1 MNLTPRRSSPP
12 LRSPEQR
19 RGDPEATQS
28 TESRTDDLRALALR
42 VLLPG
47 FAGTTLPDDYRALL
61 EQGLGGICYF
71 GSNTADG
78 HAALA
83 ALSAEIR
90 AANPAAVVAVD
101 EEGGDVSR
109 LHTRE
114 PSPVLGAA
122 ALGGAA
128 DLELTEAVG
137 RWVGHELASVGVTLD
152 LAPDADVNSDPDN
165 PVIGTRSFGVDPEQ
179 VAAHVA
185 AWTRGLQ
192 STGVAACAKHFPGH
206 GDTATDSHLDLP
218 RIDVDPDTLAARE
231 LVPFDAA
238 VEAGTAAVMTSHI
251 VVPAIDP
258 DRPATL
264 SPLVL
269 GMLREVLGFDG
280 VVVSDALDMAGASA
294 VLGIPDSAVLALA
307 AGCDLLCLGPDKPA
321 AMVLEVRDAVVA
333 AVADGRLAHDR
344 LADAAGRVA
353 AMRVPATA
361 THPEL
366 PDASRQASAAAS
378 ATRVDGAL
386 PGLAGAVVVSVDTA
400 ANIAVGDV
408 AWGLPADHRLDPG
421 SLADGLPDAVPGG
434 VPLVVQ
440 VRDAGRRPEVL
451 AFLRALAED
460 GRPAVVVEWGW
471 PSTHDVGL
479 TTISTRG
486 SSAPGVEAVT
496 RVLRGAGW
504 TR

>member
-1 MNLTPRRSSPP
+1 MSASDDT
-12 LRSPEQR
+12 
-19 RGDPEATQS
+19 
-28 TESRTDDLRALALR
+28 RTLALR

-47 FAGTTLPDDYRALL
+47 FTGTTLPDAYRELL
-61 EQGLGGICYF
+61 EEGLGGICYF

-78 HAALA
+78 PEALA
-83 ALSAEIR
+83 ALSAAIR
-90 AANPAAVVAVD
+90 AANPRAVIAVD

-109 LHTRE
+109 LHTSE

-122 ALGGAA
+122 ALGGVG

-137 RWVGHELASVGVTLD
+137 RWVGHELAAVGVTLD

-251 VVPAIDP
+251 VVPALDP

-269 GMLREVLGFDG
+269 GVLREVLGFDG
-280 VVVSDALDMAGASA
+280 VVVSDALDMAGASGALGVPEAA
-294 VLGIPDSAVLALA
+294 VQALV

-321 AMVLEVRDAVVA
+321 GLVLEVRDAVVA
-333 AVADGRLAHDR
+333 AVEAGRLDR
-344 LADAAGRVA
+344 ERLVAAAGRVA
-353 AMRVPATA
+353 AMRVAPT
-361 THPEL
+361 TTTPEA
-366 PDASRQASAAAS
+366 PDATRQAGAAAS
-378 ATRVDGAL
+378 ATRLDGDL
-386 PGLAGAVVVSVDTA
+386 PDLTGAVVVSVETV

-408 AWGLPADHRLDPG
+408 AWGLAPDHRLDPA
-421 SLADGLPDAVPGG
+421 SLPGGLPGEVPDD
-434 VPLVVQ
+434 VPVVVQ
-440 VRDAGRRPEVL
+440 VRDAGRRPDVL
-451 AFLRALAED
+451 AFLRAVAAS

-471 PSTHDVGL
+471 PSLHGTGL
-479 TTISTRG
+479 PTVSTRG
-486 SSAPGVEAVT
+486 SSAPGVAAVT
-496 RVLRGAGW
+496 ELLRGAGW